1 MRRIVKFRNI
11 GPAVDEGACNNG
23 GQQLSFGSAELLFI
37 ETWTLIWGDHRST
50 PSKCSVAVGLSGWA
64 ISARRGGLCDVVD
77 GGGPAG
83 GVGDGHAEQVA
94 QGADVSAG
102 GLDFLVDAVQADVL
116 GGDGE
121 LLADPVPR

>member
-1 MRRIVKFRNI
+1 M
-11 GPAVDEGACNNG
+11 
-23 GQQLSFGSAELLFI
+23 
-37 ETWTLIWGDHRST
+37 
-50 PSKCSVAVGLSGWA
+50 
-64 ISARRGGLCDVVD
+64 VD

-102 GLDFLVDAVQADVL
+102 GLGFLVDAVQADVL

-121 LLADPVPR
+121 LLADPGRGDRAGCWSSCGRG